1 MIKMKKYLIA
11 MLLGLVLVLALA
23 TTIALADNGPHGGF
37 SANTDACAGCHR
49 LHSAQVGSNELLI
62 AASAEATC
70 MSCHDGTGAGTNVED
85 GVYLSSGRVASG
97 FGADEGDDLKSLLAG
112 GFTNALMATSWSG
125 KYAFDS
131 GFNAVSGGTTSRHL
145 SLTTPATGTIW
156 GSGAENTSNG
166 EMDLECTSCHDPHG
180 NAGWDTSQTPDVRV
194 PSYRLLR
201 WQPSGSNG
209 FTAPASTTNWTGGGL
224 PANDSDTAT
233 GWLVPDNQLVSNTE
247 WYTIGTQVFNGTG
260 PFANG
265 DYSSGNGAGVY
276 RPSNGSATVDYI
288 PAAINLPFFCAQ
300 CHDRYF
306 NNSRLR
312 NDTDASVYCGAPYAD
327 MTLSVKNASQA
338 TVIVAL
344 TPFADA
350 DGAAPYIHPNY
361 PTRCEPVL
369 NSDGTLASWGDNGN
383 SGDSIYTY
391 RHASGD
397 VRYSA
402 DGANSQGTD
411 LVGGTTALGATLKVN
426 TGKTVTSISRSC
438 VACHVAHGTTAVANT
453 LGGVDA
459 GAVGVGSLA
468 GGSVLLRMDG
478 RSICL
483 RCHAPNYTIATSA
496 SPYTSGLGLTGTS
509 GTAMGNV
516 AFTITNSG
524 TAFSTSTNPGVSGVR
539 FVYTNGAGVLT
550 NSNYSLST
558 SASSGKCLV
567 AATTISC
574 KTAEGYGTANVY
586 VLSTGNVLSALVG
599 TYTFGA
605 VAAPSITTVSG
616 SPALMAGN
624 EVVTITGFNFTD
636 GLLTPAAYT
645 TTSVMFGFRSYTL
658 AADYTAKGT
667 CQVVSN
673 TTITCRTI
681 ATYAGTIDVKVTTTG
696 GQFATKPFTFAP

>member
-1 MIKMKKYLIA
+1 MKKYLIA

-85 GVYLSSGRVASG
+85 GVYLSSGRNASG
-97 FGADEGDDLKSLLAG
+97 FTNDEGGDGKSLLAG
-112 GFTNALMATSWSG
+112 GFTNALMATDWSG
-125 KYAFDS
+125 KYAFDAS
-131 GFNAVSGGTTSRHL
+131 KNAVSGGTTSRHL
-145 SLTTPATGTIW
+145 SLTTPASGTIW

-224 PANDSDTAT
+224 PTNDSDLAT
-233 GWLVPDNQLVSNTE
+233 GWLVPDNQLASNTE
-247 WYTIGTQVFNGTG
+247 WYTIGEQVFNGTG

-327 MTLSVKNASQA
+327 MTLSVKDASQA
-338 TVIVAL
+338 TVTVTL
-344 TPFADA
+344 TPYPDA
-350 DGAAPYIHPNY
+350 DSAAPYIHPNNA
-361 PTRCEPVL
+361 TRCEPVL
-369 NSDGTLASWGDNGN
+369 NSDGTLASWGDNGT
-383 SGDSIYTY
+383 SGDSVYTY

-453 LGGVDA
+453 IGGVDA
-459 GAVGVGSLA
+459 GAIGIGSLA

-483 RCHAPNYTIATSA
+483 RCHAPNYTITTSA
-496 SPYTSGLGLTGTS
+496 SPYSGLSLTGTT
-509 GTAMGNV
+509 GTAMGGTS
-516 AFTITNSG
+516 FTVNG
-524 TAFSTSTNPGVSGVR
+524 TGFSTSSNPGVSGVR

-550 NSNYSLST
+550 TSNYSLVT
-558 SASSGKCLV
+558 SLGAVKSGNCFVASGTTINCKTNEGFG
-567 AATTISC
+567 AATVSLLT
-574 KTAEGYGTANVY
+574 
-586 VLSTGNVLSALVG
+586 TGNVLTSAG
-599 TYTFGA
+599 TFTFNA
-605 VAAPSITTVSG
+605 VAAPVITSLSVSSGAKAGGETVLING
-616 SPALMAGN
+616 S
-624 EVVTITGFNFTD
+624 NFTD
-636 GLLTPAAYT
+636 GLATPTAYKLS
-645 TTSVMFGFRSYTL
+645 SVYFGFRSYSIVTSGTANGTCL
-658 AADYTAKGT
+658 VNVAGTQITCYTA
-667 CQVVSN
+667 
-673 TTITCRTI
+673 
-681 ATYAGTIDVKVTTTG
+681 ATYAGLIDVKVTTTG
-696 GQFATKPFTFAP
+696 GQFDTEPFTFNP